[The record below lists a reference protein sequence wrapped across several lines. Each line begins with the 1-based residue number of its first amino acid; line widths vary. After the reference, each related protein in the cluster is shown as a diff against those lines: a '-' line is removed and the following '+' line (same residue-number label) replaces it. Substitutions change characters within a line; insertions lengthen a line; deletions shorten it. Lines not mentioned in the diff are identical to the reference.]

1 MNFPASVANTYQGST
16 IRIMQG
22 QIQENVSSTLEMR
35 VIHADFRASR
45 RAAQLSKTPVK
56 MPIDFHLWVSPKIQQ
71 HNTSRAVKC
80 LNEFL
85 SFLRNYFSCSSVRGK
100 FLLCAI
106 DNHRWRLHEILI
118 AMGLMVLH
126 FSDILTEF
134 TFVKANVR
142 AKRWDRH
149 VLGDISDSLTVM
161 HTKPGSATAWDLEL
175 MALGKSTF
183 SWESVMLQAKILFT
197 EIDTKKIVPRRQYC
211 EQHFYTFK
219 RSTSVLLLGR
229 GSLLA
234 TDHTSIQGP
243 RRGRRSGGGEGGRGL
258 SPLPQLR
265 RCVPV
270 I

>member
-1 MNFPASVANTYQGST
+1 MNFPASVANTFQGST

-243 RRGRRSGGGEGGRGL
+243 RRGRRSGEKKSSAPSLSWGGVSR
-258 SPLPQLR
+258 
-265 RCVPV
+265 
-270 I
+270 